1 MRVTTVFNRLMG
13 LPATRVRAV
22 NFQPDQIT
30 VTVRLTRQKLE
41 CPDCKYS
48 TRASYDQRPKPSR
61 WRHLDM
67 CGRLVV
73 IECSLRRVRCP
84 NHGVRLEAVPFA
96 RPGTRVTRDV
106 ENLVVW
112 CAKTMDWT
120 ATSVLCR
127 VSWRTVNR
135 IIERVVPTTADLS
148 RIEGIVRI
156 GVDEISW
163 KRGHK
168 YLTLVVDHDT
178 GQVIWGAK
186 GRRAVTL
193 EAFFEQLGPDK
204 TAQLEAISMDF
215 GAPYAKATRE
225 NAPNAAICLDP
236 FHAVAMA
243 TKALDDTR
251 RDQWREMRKV
261 DPDAAKTFKGTR
273 FVLLKNPEKLTDTQ
287 TVQIAAIKRAGGR
300 IWRAYKLKEGLRGI
314 YADHTLGFDESVLLL
329 ERWIAWAQRSR
340 LPAFV
345 RLARTLRLRFKEVT
359 NAWFYAIT
367 NARTAGTHSAIR
379 AIFARAHGFHTA
391 ESALSAINLSCGPT
405 TIPGPHPTIVQAA

>member
-1 MRVTTVFNRLMG
+1 
-13 LPATRVRAV
+13 
-22 NFQPDQIT
+22 
-30 VTVRLTRQKLE
+30 
-41 CPDCKYS
+41 
-48 TRASYDQRPKPSR
+48 
-61 WRHLDM
+61 
-67 CGRLVV
+67 VV

-84 NHGVRLEAVPFA
+84 NHGVRIEAVPFA

-120 ATSVLCR
+120 AASVLCR

-186 GRRAVTL
+186 DRRAVTL

-225 NAPNAAICLDP
+225 NAPNAAICFDP

-243 TKALDDTR
+243 TKALDTPAAISGVRCARSTPTR
-251 RDQWREMRKV
+251 RR
-261 DPDAAKTFKGTR
+261 
-273 FVLLKNPEKLTDTQ
+273 
-287 TVQIAAIKRAGGR
+287 
-300 IWRAYKLKEGLRGI
+300 
-314 YADHTLGFDESVLLL
+314 
-329 ERWIAWAQRSR
+329 RSR
-340 LPAFV
+340 AP
-345 RLARTLRLRFKEVT
+345 
-359 NAWFYAIT
+359 
-367 NARTAGTHSAIR
+367 G
-379 AIFARAHGFHTA
+379 
-391 ESALSAINLSCGPT
+391 SCC
-405 TIPGPHPTIVQAA
+405 